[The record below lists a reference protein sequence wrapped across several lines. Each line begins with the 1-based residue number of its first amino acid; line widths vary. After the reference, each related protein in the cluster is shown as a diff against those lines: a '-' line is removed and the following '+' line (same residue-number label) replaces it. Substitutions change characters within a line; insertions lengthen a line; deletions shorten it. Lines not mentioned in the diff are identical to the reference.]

1 MKLSYFN
8 VRGLAETSRLLL
20 AIGGEDYTDFRYPL
34 DVVDISV
41 FNFKKDE
48 FDADKADGKLV
59 KSLNKV
65 PFLEVDGEVISQSK
79 AIERFLA
86 KRFGLFGS
94 SDVEVAQIDSIC
106 EYVVDFK
113 REYQKVRALEGDAR
127 EEGMKVWFGETLV
140 ERLQALDVI
149 VGETYSVGGKVSLAD
164 VVLYNFLTGFF
175 DNVEGATAATA
186 TAPHIQSVVAKVAEL
201 DSVKQWL
208 EKRPA
213 TNF

>member
-48 FDADKADGKLV
+48 FDADKAAGKLT
-59 KSLNKV
+59 KSLDKV
-65 PFLEVDGEVISQSK
+65 PFLEVDGVVVSQSK

-86 KRFGLFGS
+86 NRFGLFGS
-94 SDVEVAQIDSIC
+94 TAVEAAQIDAIC
-106 EYVVDFK
+106 EYVTDFK
-113 REYQKVRALEGDAR
+113 KEYQKVRALEGDAR
-127 EEGMKVWFGETLV
+127 EEGMTKWFGETLG

-149 VGETYSVGGKVSLAD
+149 VGDTYSVGGKVSLAD

-175 DNVEGATAATA
+175 DNVDGAAAATEA
-186 TAPHIQSVVAKVAEL
+186 APNVKSVVSNVAALE
-201 DSVKQWL
+201 SVKQWL